1 MIKRVIFAFLGSV
14 LILALVV
21 TGCAPGGAAPAGK
34 EPVVIG
40 YIGQVS
46 SSAIKPAMDAMKWAI
61 DEVNAAGG
69 LLGRPIRF
77 VTEDSKGE
85 TSLAVA
91 AATRMVLGHKALVYY
106 VEGRTEMNLAIMPK
120 SAALYKQQPH
130 LMIAQG
136 PMGREITLPVVEQYD
151 TYKFLFR
158 DYVPEDSFYCG
169 SVFPTYFTFFK
180 EVLKA
185 KKVAWLWE
193 DLSWTLA
200 WRNGVPDKG
209 LPKLEDYAKEYGIE
223 TVYSKPVRPR
233 AGSYLP
239 ILEAIANS
247 GAEVIFFVSSWFT
260 DTDVFTKQWAEST
273 ARDIPVVLFGGT
285 SQGYFFWQATGGKCL
300 GVVTPFVEFELPYG
314 PDYIPWVKEVK
325 RRGLPIQGNVQ
336 LAYGDIWFLWEVVNK
351 AQSLDPEKIIPVMEQ
366 TVLTDKDRHYGQDTK
381 VGGYVISSLSG
392 QCSAKV
398 APFFHSGILA
408 DPNDPKKD
416 HPLREQRKWV
426 DRWTV
431 FGQFQ
436 GADNVAILGTG
447 NGTPPPDY
455 RGNYAQPEKYKTPAQ
470 LRKEAGW
477 K

>member
-1 MIKRVIFAFLGSV
+1 MSKRIVFTFLGCV
-14 LILALVV
+14 LILALIA
-21 TGCAPGGAAPAGK
+21 GCAPGGAAPAGK

-106 VEGRTEMNLAIMPK
+106 VEGRTEINLAIMPK

-130 LMIAQG
+130 IMVAQA

-151 TYKFLFR
+151 TYKFVFR
-158 DYVPEDSFYCG
+158 DYVPEDAFYCDT
-169 SVFPTYFTFFK
+169 VFPTYFTFWK
-180 EVLKA
+180 EVMGV
-185 KKVAWLWE
+185 KKMAWLWE
-193 DLSWTLA
+193 DLAWTMA
-200 WRNGVPDKG
+200 WRNGLPDKG

-239 ILEAIANS
+239 ILEAIAGT
-247 GAEVIFFVSSWFT
+247 GADLIFFVSSWFT
-260 DTDVFTKQWAEST
+260 DTDVFVKQWCESS
-273 ARDIPVVLFGGT
+273 AKDIPVCLFGGL
-285 SQGYFFWQATGGKCL
+285 SQGPYFWQITGGKAL
-300 GVVTPFVEFELPYG
+300 GVVTSYYEAEVPYG
-314 PDYIPWVKEVK
+314 PDFVAWIKECRK
-325 RRGLPIQGNVQ
+325 RGLPVQGNVG

-351 AQSLDPEKIIPVMEQ
+351 AQSLDPEKLIPVYETM
-366 TVLTDKDRHYGQDTK
+366 VLTEENRRYGQNTK
-381 VGGYVISSLSG
+381 VGGYALSNMAG
-392 QCSAKV
+392 QCSIKV

-408 DPNDPKKD
+408 DPNNPKKT
-416 HPLREQRKWV
+416 HPLYEQRKWV
-426 DRWTV
+426 DRWTIIA
-431 FGQFQ
+431 QFQ
-436 GADNVAILGTG
+436 GADNIPILATG
-447 NGTPPPDY
+447 NGTPPPSY
-455 RGNYAQPEKYKTPAQ
+455 RGNYAEPQKYKPPAQ

-477 K
+477 R

>member
-1 MIKRVIFAFLGSV
+1 
-14 LILALVV
+14 
-21 TGCAPGGAAPAGK
+21 
-34 EPVVIG
+34 
-40 YIGQVS
+40 
-46 SSAIKPAMDAMKWAI
+46 MDAMKWAI

-69 LLGRPIRF
+69 LLGRPVRF

-130 LMIAQG
+130 IMVAQG
-136 PMGREITLPVVEQYD
+136 AMGREITLPVLENYD
-151 TYKFLFR
+151 TYKFVFR
-158 DYVPEDSFYCG
+158 DYTPEDSFYCG
-169 SVFPTYFTFFK
+169 SVFPTYFTFWK
-180 EVLKA
+180 EVMGV

-193 DLSWTLA
+193 DLAWTLA
-200 WRNGVPDKG
+200 WRNGLPDKG

-223 TVYSKPVRPR
+223 TVYSKAVRPR
-233 AGSYLP
+233 GGSYLP
-239 ILEAIANS
+239 ILEAIAKTD
-247 GAEVIFFVSSWFT
+247 ADLIFFVSSWFT
-260 DTDVFTKQWAEST
+260 DTDVFVKQWCESS
-273 ARDIPVVLFGGT
+273 AKDIPVFLFGGL
-285 SQGYFFWQATGGKCL
+285 SQGPYFWQITGGKCL
-300 GVVTPFVEFELPYG
+300 GVVTSFQEAEVPYG
-314 PDYIPWVKEVK
+314 RDYIAWTKEAK
-325 RRGLPIQGNVQ
+325 RRNIAVQGSTV
-336 LAYGDIWFLWEVVNK
+336 LAYGDIWFLWEAVRTAN
-351 AQSLDPEKIIPVMEQ
+351 SLDVEKIIPVFESQ
-366 TVLTDKDRHYGQDTK
+366 VLTDDTRHYGQHTD
-381 VGGYVISSLSG
+381 VGGYILAGLSG
-392 QCSAKV
+392 QTPEKV

-408 DPNDPKKD
+408 DPNNPRKD

-436 GADNVAILGTG
+436 GPDNVVILGTG

-455 RGNYAQPEKYKTPAQ
+455 RGNYAEPEKYKTPAQ